1 MTHASEDHE
10 GAVSIGGRPITNLCF
25 AYDIDYLTEEEEGLA
40 K

>member
-1 MTHASEDHE
+1 MTDALEDYE
-10 GAVSIGGRPITNLCF
+10 GTVGIGGRPITNLCF